1 MNLSL
6 EQTLELVVSYLDK
19 NGVVANYND
28 IYTHILSTQKNTKKT
43 KKIKLKPIKT
53 NLNPNENNIPNPNL
67 IENNTKHIDTTTKEK
82 PKPKKIRFKQIPIKK
97 DFQRFV
103 DICNEKSLY
112 YFQFNDELN
121 WKGPSIKIDIDTF
134 DLSIF
139 GDIDIHILEGYGFGI
154 VRPKNYES
162 DKHIVYNEMNYETC
176 KLMNEDIL
184 SLNGS
189 EDESENDIY
198 NASTDEEEVLTED
211 WIFSPDNTIY
221 QLDTKTNNIYCNQ
234 TNQHV
239 GKKIDD
245 FNIDYDSKEHES
257 LNNEA

>member
-1 MNLSL
+1 M
-6 EQTLELVVSYLDK
+6 
-19 NGVVANYND
+19 
-28 IYTHILSTQKNTKKT
+28 
-43 KKIKLKPIKT
+43 
-53 NLNPNENNIPNPNL
+53 
-67 IENNTKHIDTTTKEK
+67 
-82 PKPKKIRFKQIPIKK
+82 
-97 DFQRFV
+97 
-103 DICNEKSLY
+103 DICNEKTLY

-121 WKGPSIKIDIDTF
+121 WTGPSIKIDIDTF

-154 VRPKNYES
+154 VRPKNNES

-189 EDESENDIY
+189 ENETEDDIY
-198 NASTDEEEVLTED
+198 NASTDEEDVLTED

-221 QLDTKTNNIYCNQ
+221 QLDTKTNNIYCNK
-234 TNQHV
+234 TNQYV

-245 FNIDYDSKEHES
+245 FNIDYDSKEHEI
-257 LNNEA
+257 LNNDA